1 MGICI
6 CTGKSYEREK
16 LYAFLYTWHV
26 LLLCFITLFAYI
38 CELDLFLFLSWG
50 SFISELSLF
59 LFLNCFFFNLRAGF
73 VFISELVFFISEL
86 GLFISL
92 RWLFLIISEP
102 SWEKRG
108 FTSVRCKCRLLLRW
122 DGKMAEVSA
131 EVSLTKRSTNLYGQ
145 PDYQRPMQRT
155 FRVSYLHKSYTMIG
169 KVGSY
174 PQWQEIIKAWFAVL
188 CSFNLGLSVMC
199 QNRFRQECF

>member
-1 MGICI
+1 MFYYPVC
-6 CTGKSYEREK
+6 
-16 LYAFLYTWHV
+16 LYLWAGFV
-26 LLLCFITLFAYI
+26 
-38 CELDLFLFLSWG
+38 
-50 SFISELSLF
+50 FISELGFFYLWAEFVFISEL
-59 LFLNCFFFNLRAGF
+59 FFFNLRAGF

-108 FTSVRCKCRLLLRW
+108 FTSVTCKCRLLLRW

-174 PQWQEIIKAWFAVL
+174 PQWQEITKAWFAVL

-199 QNRFRQECF
+199 QNRYRQECF